1 MCALIH
7 RSVVFPMLAKSLII
21 GLLSGLKVLRH
32 DCYLKFTAIFGL
44 STSLASCT
52 LLLSSLYVADRQRAG
67 VHTPVN
73 GGITQ
78 VEDSDGYIL
87 SPVFLTVVCFT
98 F

>member
-1 MCALIH
+1 MAN
-7 RSVVFPMLAKSLII
+7 
-21 GLLSGLKVLRH
+21 
-32 DCYLKFTAIFGL
+32 
-44 STSLASCT
+44 
-52 LLLSSLYVADRQRAG
+52 RQRAG